1 MRLLLGMVLAATF
14 AYAAKTLDVYFV
26 DVEGGQATLI
36 VTPSKESILVD
47 TGWPGFNGRDAG
59 RIQAAAKAAGV
70 KKIDYLVLTHYH
82 MDHAGGITQ
91 LVEKLPV
98 KTFVDHGPNRETGKS
113 AGELSAAWDKA
124 VATGQHLVVKPGD
137 KLPLKGV
144 DVQVVTADGNAISS
158 PINGGGAA
166 NSFCGGKTFPEDKT
180 ENARSTGILVTYG
193 KFRMLDLGDLTSQKE
208 LEIVC
213 PNNRL
218 GKIDLYLTT
227 HHGVNASNAQAIVHA
242 VAPRVAIMNNGAK
255 KGGSPEAWQIIRS
268 SPGLE
273 DLWQLHFAVAGGKE
287 NNSADSFV
295 ANIDEACEGKY
306 LKASAMADGS
316 FTVVNTRNKYQKS
329 YAAK

>member
-1 MRLLLGMVLAATF
+1 
-14 AYAAKTLDVYFV
+14 
-26 DVEGGQATLI
+26 
-36 VTPSKESILVD
+36 
-47 TGWPGFNGRDAG
+47 
-59 RIQAAAKAAGV
+59 
-70 KKIDYLVLTHYH
+70 
-82 MDHAGGITQ
+82 
-91 LVEKLPV
+91 
-98 KTFVDHGPNRETGKS
+98 
-113 AGELSAAWDKA
+113 
-124 VATGQHLVVKPGD
+124 
-137 KLPLKGV
+137 
-144 DVQVVTADGNAISS
+144 
-158 PINGGGAA
+158 
-166 NSFCGGKTFPEDKT
+166 
-180 ENARSTGILVTYG
+180 
-193 KFRMLDLGDLTSQKE
+193 

-227 HHGVNASNAQAIVHA
+227 HHGLNASNAQAIVHA

-255 KGGSPEAWQIIRS
+255 KGGNPEAWQIIRS

-316 FTVVNTRNKYQKS
+316 FTVVNARNKYQKS

>member
-124 VATGQHLVVKPGD
+124 VQQNLMSVVRLSREALPHFAARRWGRIVNITALSTLQPLPRFGLSVATWACVLGYAKTLSLEVAPQRITVNTICPGRIATGRLD
-137 KLPLKGV
+137 KVFGS
-144 DVQVVTADGNAISS
+144 GS
-158 PINGGGAA
+158 GAA
-166 NSFCGGKTFPEDKT
+166 P
-180 ENARSTGILVTYG
+180 
-193 KFRMLDLGDLTSQKE
+193 
-208 LEIVC
+208 
-213 PNNRL
+213 
-218 GKIDLYLTT
+218 
-227 HHGVNASNAQAIVHA
+227 
-242 VAPRVAIMNNGAK
+242 
-255 KGGSPEAWQIIRS
+255 
-268 SPGLE
+268 
-273 DLWQLHFAVAGGKE
+273 
-287 NNSADSFV
+287 
-295 ANIDEACEGKY
+295 IDEQVLVAYEGDP
-306 LKASAMADGS
+306 SSETPGRP
-316 FTVVNTRNKYQKS
+316 T
-329 YAAK
+329 